1 MSDEKVV
8 GAIKHGNEEAINHV
22 ITKYSK
28 LMWSIASSILHNVA
42 SDQDIEECVAD
53 VFVYLWKHPEKYD
66 PQRGTLKVWLSVV
79 ARSQAIDK
87 YRELSKNN
95 AVPLDDT
102 VFIEQTDI
110 CDGMV
115 DSETKR
121 MLISAVRALGEP
133 EQEILIRRYYYD
145 QKPKEIAVALD
156 MPVKQVE
163 NHLYR
168 TKQKLRAILAN

>member
-87 YRELSKNN
+87 YRDLSKNN
-95 AVPLDDT
+95 AVPSMIRFLLSRQ
-102 VFIEQTDI
+102 II
-110 CDGMV
+110 CDGMM
-115 DSETKR
+115 DSENKAYAYFS
-121 MLISAVRALGEP
+121 SAS
-133 EQEILIRRYYYD
+133 IR
-145 QKPKEIAVALD
+145 
-156 MPVKQVE
+156 
-163 NHLYR
+163 
-168 TKQKLRAILAN
+168 

>member
-87 YRELSKNN
+87 YRDLSKNN
-95 AVPLDDT
+95 AP
-102 VFIEQTDI
+102 
-110 CDGMV
+110 
-115 DSETKR
+115 R
-121 MLISAVRALGEP
+121 
-133 EQEILIRRYYYD
+133 
-145 QKPKEIAVALD
+145 
-156 MPVKQVE
+156 
-163 NHLYR
+163 
-168 TKQKLRAILAN
+168 

>member
-1 MSDEKVV
+1 MSDEKIVE
-8 GAIKHGNEEAINHV
+8 AIRHGNEEV
-22 ITKYSK
+22 ISNVIAKYSK
-28 LMWSIASSILHNVA
+28 LMWSIASSILHNVT

-66 PQRGTLKVWLSVV
+66 AQRGTLKVWLSVV

-102 VFIEQTDI
+102 LFIEQADI
-110 CDGMV
+110 CDGMMN
-115 DSETKR
+115 DETKR

-133 EQEILIRRYYYD
+133 EQEILIRRYYYG
-145 QKPKEIAVALD
+145 QKPKKIAVALD

-168 TKQKLRAILAN
+168 AKQKLRAILAN

>member
-1 MSDEKVV
+1 MSDEKIVD
-8 GAIKHGNEEAINHV
+8 AIRHGNEEV
-22 ITKYSK
+22 ISNVIAKYSK
-28 LMWSIASSILHNVA
+28 LMWSIASSILHNVT

-66 PQRGTLKVWLSVV
+66 AQRGTLKVWLSVV

-95 AVPLDDT
+95 AVPLD
-102 VFIEQTDI
+102 
-110 CDGMV
+110 
-115 DSETKR
+115 
-121 MLISAVRALGEP
+121 
-133 EQEILIRRYYYD
+133 
-145 QKPKEIAVALD
+145 

>member
-28 LMWSIASSILHNVA
+28 LMWSIASSILRNVA

-115 DSETKR
+115 DIQIHNERYRLTKKD
-121 MLISAVRALGEP
+121 
-133 EQEILIRRYYYD
+133 IRSNLERC
-145 QKPKEIAVALD
+145 LD
-156 MPVKQVE
+156 MVKAQFPDKVPLIQE
-163 NHLYR
+163 MIR
-168 TKQKLRAILAN
+168 SIR